1 LISTPNYDEQVGAAG
16 NHTYDSG
23 DGRGIAPQEYTY
35 QELQE
40 LFSKYFIV
48 EKVWGTFA
56 SIKDYKEHMNDWQKQ
71 MFESLHEYFDVNLL
85 ANLMAPMFPEQS
97 RNCLWQLKIK

>member
-1 LISTPNYDEQVGAAG
+1 
-16 NHTYDSG
+16 
-23 DGRGIAPQEYTY
+23 
-35 QELQE
+35 
-40 LFSKYFIV
+40 
-48 EKVWGTFA
+48 
-56 SIKDYKEHMNDWQKQ
+56 MNDWQKQ